1 MKIQNLAIIFIIII
15 LPISLVIATYTQH
28 QIQTI
33 NTQTLYDSK
42 LTSATYDAIRA
53 FQINS
58 TSSATSELTNSKT
71 RDLEA
76 SISAFRNS
84 IKSTFSLAGY
94 SEDAIDQYIP
104 ALVYTLYDGLYIYS
118 PYENRVNQE
127 GEILD
132 TGDSQYGLKPYI
144 SYSCRYVH
152 TIGNIDVVI
161 TYALDNHISVRGIV
175 NGEYVNKEGYLVDNI
190 EYDGNKVKYNGI
202 EIEEEQVYQYL
213 PMKEGDN
220 NVYKYIKLNGT
231 TYYADTANE
240 RIIARLNDTTLTIQ
254 CSKAKNG
261 QEEYEKWLKIIDNNS
276 LAKDYYIDAYNF
288 TKWFKESGLQELTYG
303 DARDSIINDNGE
315 TIEDQQLWT
324 NDNQNKKIF
333 KFNTSNSNYND
344 NIENESSNFNE
355 HRLYIIRHKIEVNMA
370 IAIANYNAYLGV
382 RDTFQMPKIE
392 EGEWYSITHNISLIS
407 FLQGLQI
414 GGRQYNGYSLVTNSE
429 SKEVVLENNIYIL
442 GADGDGNEQYYKIGD
457 KGIRDGV
464 VIISAG
470 EYSNDHTAKS
480 AGRINLDFERGML
493 VNSDKTKTYYYYPIK
508 NNDAS
513 YNSIVMQNEVN
524 TYDDIYKYVNEA
536 DYNLKIAFYTALG
549 RERAST
555 YKKWA
560 DYVDT
565 NNLKLGYTITYKKS
579 DGGIYDT
586 QNVNAGENHKVKNG
600 ITKPGYTF
608 TGWKDTET
616 GRIYAPGEII
626 QNVNSDM
633 TLKPT
638 FSVSTQKV
646 ILDGK
651 EYGHYH
657 SYTVEYNGSVYLQ
670 DCDNLKRDGY
680 VFKGWKYGDT
690 YYKGGETIGPV
701 TSDMNLVPEFE
712 KEYTITFN
720 ANGAGEWYRYD
731 QVKIKTSG
739 TTKLSL
745 EIDSKFSEQVLG
757 SAVDSSIPFKT
768 NYARIIKGWATT
780 QEKAKNGEADYDIGY
795 NYDKTED
802 LQLYLVWDR
811 DKDLLEKNKPSIR
824 YKAHLENLDWQSN
837 WSCDGQ
843 TAGTTDQGLRLEA
856 IQIGLFGDPFVY
868 NTATVKYQM
877 YVQGLGWQGWREN
890 EAEAGTDHQSRPT
903 YGIQIKLEN
912 TDDYSVE
919 YRVYNRTGGWQEW
932 KIDGETA
939 GNIDGSKKI
948 EAIQI
953 RLVVKD
959 EVNYSQ
965 FGRIGKPLNNTVM
978 AIGANPSGNS
988 AQFNCANMDVYSIKI
1003 DNHTGCVANFDATNN
1018 TGAGHNN
1025 YVTTWKNLVGN
1036 NNGTING
1043 GTWGNDYLRLNGT
1056 NNWVNL
1062 GQINLETTVKFEATI
1077 SINEIQ
1083 SGEVD
1088 IVSNFELGGAGIF
1101 LINGYPTFDLYSSK
1115 KEGYI
1120 RLQSTTRLNVKTK
1133 TTIEGIYDGKNMY
1146 LKVDGKIVGQ
1156 N

>member
-586 QNVNAGENHKVKNG
+586 QNVNAGENHKVKDG

-608 TGWKDTET
+608 NGWKDEYT
-616 GRIYAPGEII
+616 GNVYLPGGII
-626 QNVNSDM
+626 QNINNDITLSPLFDKRGNILKNTSGENLRTSGFLGNTQIQRQDIENVTFVNGFDGINETAWDVSENGDDSIKAWYKISNSKGALKVYIGSENEIFANADSSCLFAWIGFGDKCTATETITNISLLNTSDATNM
-633 TLKPT
+633 KMMFAELGYKSMTKLDLGDNFDTSNVTNMQQMFADTGPYTLKT
-638 FSVSTQKV
+638 FNIGNKFNTSKV
-646 ILDGK
+646 TNMSAMFWHFGMGALQELNLGNNFDTSNVTDMSEMFNSAGHAIKSLSLGEKFNTSKVTDMHNMFNATGYDAMTSLNLGDKFDTSNVTNMNSMFSQTGYKLLKVLDLGDK
-651 EYGHYH
+651 FDTSKVKNMEYMFCNTGWGNLTKLDLGDKFATSNVTSMKYMFLGAGYKTLKTLNLGDKFNT
-657 SYTVEYNGSVYLQ
+657 SKVTNMENMFNSIGVNTLTSLDLGNKFDTRKVTNMEGMFSWTGNGSMTSLNLGPAFTQ
-670 DCDNLKRDGY
+670 IARANTNMFDNVGK
-680 VFKGWKYGDT
+680 W
-690 YYKGGETIGPV
+690 
-701 TSDMNLVPEFE
+701 
-712 KEYTITFN
+712 
-720 ANGAGEWYRYD
+720 
-731 QVKIKTSG
+731 
-739 TTKLSL
+739 
-745 EIDSKFSEQVLG
+745 G
-757 SAVDSSIPFKT
+757 S
-768 NYARIIKGWATT
+768 
-780 QEKAKNGEADYDIGY
+780 
-795 NYDKTED
+795 
-802 LQLYLVWDR
+802 
-811 DKDLLEKNKPSIR
+811 
-824 YKAHLENLDWQSN
+824 
-837 WSCDGQ
+837 
-843 TAGTTDQGLRLEA
+843 
-856 IQIGLFGDPFVY
+856 
-868 NTATVKYQM
+868 
-877 YVQGLGWQGWREN
+877 
-890 EAEAGTDHQSRPT
+890 
-903 YGIQIKLEN
+903 
-912 TDDYSVE
+912 
-919 YRVYNRTGGWQEW
+919 
-932 KIDGETA
+932 
-939 GNIDGSKKI
+939 
-948 EAIQI
+948 
-953 RLVVKD
+953 LVVKAPTAIY
-959 EVNYSQ
+959 ENSNTFKLGRYS
-965 FGRIGKPLNNTVM
+965 T
-978 AIGANPSGNS
+978 
-988 AQFNCANMDVYSIKI
+988 IKI
-1003 DNHTGCVANFDATNN
+1003 T
-1018 TGAGHNN
+1018 
-1025 YVTTWKNLVGN
+1025 
-1036 NNGTING
+1036 
-1043 GTWGNDYLRLNGT
+1043 
-1056 NNWVNL
+1056 
-1062 GQINLETTVKFEATI
+1062 
-1077 SINEIQ
+1077 
-1083 SGEVD
+1083 
-1088 IVSNFELGGAGIF
+1088 
-1101 LINGYPTFDLYSSK
+1101 LYS
-1115 KEGYI
+1115 GFILRWY
-1120 RLQSTTRLNVKTK
+1120 
-1133 TTIEGIYDGKNMY
+1133 
-1146 LKVDGKIVGQ
+1146 
-1156 N
+1156 